1 MKVVLL
7 ENIPGKGRAGEI
19 KEVSK
24 GFARNFLLPQ
34 GLALVATPA
43 IIKET
48 EARLEKER
56 REEVLDRDK
65 LVELAQQVEG
75 KEIHFKARASAGDRL
90 FGSVTAADIAEQ
102 LSQVTGAV
110 IDKKKIDIEKP
121 LRQAG
126 SHEVTVRLAGDIKP
140 QVTVVI
146 EEEQD

>member
-19 KEVSK
+19 KEVSQ
-24 GFARNFLLPQ
+24 GFARNFLLPR

-48 EARLEKER
+48 EARLQKER
-56 REEVLDRDK
+56 REEISDRDK
-65 LVELAQQVEG
+65 LAELAQQIEG
-75 KEIHFKARASAGDRL
+75 KEIHFKARAGAGDRL
-90 FGSVTAADIAEQ
+90 FGSVTAVDIAEE
-102 LSQVTGAV
+102 LSQVTGSV

-140 QVTVVI
+140 QITVVI